1 MAIDHMDNFS
11 QYGTGSG
18 TGSTAILT
26 MLNGLYAEVGA
37 LGNSDVALTTDP
49 DGVSSGAVFAV
60 GTRSG
65 SDGGFLRRVL
75 NATQTTVG
83 MGFRLFLSSLPT
95 GNTTNAP
102 QVQFRDS
109 TNTAQLSISVTT
121 TGAIQAYRGTITGGT
136 LLGATSGPVIVAN
149 AWNHI
154 ECKVL
159 IDDAA
164 GTVEVRVNG
173 VAQLTLTG
181 VDTKATS
188 TAGCSQYV
196 LGSIGS
202 SFVAPFMY
210 WKDLIV
216 WNTSGSYN
224 NDFIGDVKV
233 VTLLPESDVS
243 LNWTPSTG
251 STGWDL
257 IDETTPND
265 ADYISA
271 DATPPAAYVCELT
284 DLDEDVTSVK
294 GLMTVVRMLKTD
306 GGDANVQ
313 VGLVSAGDVDNGAD
327 RPITTAA
334 TYWFDISEENPDTA
348 APWTPVNTN
357 SAQLRINRTV

>member
-18 TGSTAILT
+18 TGSTAIGI

-37 LGNSDVALTTDP
+37 LGNTDVALTTDP

-75 NATQTTVG
+75 NATQNTVG
-83 MGFRLFLSSLPT
+83 VGFRLYLSSLPT
-95 GNTTNAP
+95 SATTNAP
-102 QVQFRDS
+102 KLELRDS
-109 TNTAQLSISVTT
+109 NNAVQCTITVTT
-121 TGAIQAYRGTITGGT
+121 TGAIRVYRGTATGGT
-136 LLGATSGPVIVAN
+136 QIGETTGPAVVAN

-154 ECKVL
+154 ETKVL

-173 VAQLTLTG
+173 VSVLSLTG
-181 VDTKATS
+181 QDTKATAV
-188 TAGCSQYV
+188 AGCSQYV
-196 LGSIGS
+196 IGSVGS
-202 SFVAPFMY
+202 SFTEPFMY

-224 NDFIGDVKV
+224 NDFLGDVKV
-233 VTLLPESDVS
+233 VTLLPVSDVS

-271 DATPPAAYVCELT
+271 DATPPAAYVCELS
-284 DLDEDVTSVK
+284 DLDPDVTSVK

-306 GGDANVQ
+306 GGDADVQ
-313 VGLVSAGDVDNGAD
+313 VSMVSNAVDGNGAD

-334 TYWFDISEENPDTA
+334 TYWFDISETDPDTT
-348 APWTPVNTN
+348 APWTPAAVDD
-357 SAQLRINRTV
+357 ARLKINRTL